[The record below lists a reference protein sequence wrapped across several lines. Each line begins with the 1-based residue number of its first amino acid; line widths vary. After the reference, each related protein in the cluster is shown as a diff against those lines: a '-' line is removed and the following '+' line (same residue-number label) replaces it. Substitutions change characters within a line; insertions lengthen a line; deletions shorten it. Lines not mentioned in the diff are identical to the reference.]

1 MNFRFLVDH
10 EIDRILPGSVA
21 RQPLRQDP
29 IDLMIHQKT
38 KIHPGRNL
46 ERICER
52 MTKVAKAARVMM
64 LRLSDM
70 WPLSFLK
77 HLIHTSFY
85 LIKAALLMSSYFPPD
100 SGLVSD

>member
-38 KIHPGRNL
+38 KIHLGRTL

-70 WPLSFLK
+70 LPLSFPLTFD
-77 HLIHTSFY
+77 LY
-85 LIKAALLMSSYFPPD
+85 LIKAALLIRSYFPPD
-100 SGLVSD
+100 SGLVSDDF